1 MTEER
6 AQEIRAVALEEG
18 YPDKHIYVRPV
29 AGYLKSGISRKGVI
43 SRTEIPVGDQWYCA
57 VAVPDRQR
65 FARVLARMGATRENT
80 DLITHHD
87 TIRITRLDS

>member
-1 MTEER
+1 LTEAR

-18 YPDKHIYVRPV
+18 YPDKFIYVRPV
-29 AGYLKSGISRKGVI
+29 AGYLKSGISR
-43 SRTEIPVGDQWYCA
+43 TEVPAGDEWYFA
-57 VAVPDRQR
+57 VATQDRES

-87 TIRITRLDS
+87 TIRITRLD